1 MIFSPI
7 EYDYPLFRPPSE
19 ALSFIL
25 QVSLGCSWNRC
36 SFCEMYKEKTFSI
49 RSDEEIFHDIQRGAS
64 LIPQTRKIFLAD
76 GDAMALPTGRLLA
89 ILTTINREMPKISRI
104 SSYALP
110 RNILKKS
117 ASELKELRDAGLKL
131 IYLGIESGDDEIL
144 RRIEKGETAESTTKG
159 LLMAKEAG
167 MKSSVI
173 IINGLG
179 GSALSR
185 QHAVN
190 SAKLLNTTQPE
201 YASTLV
207 LSFPKGPD
215 RFISCFGDDFIPL
228 TQMELFKEMVTL
240 ISSTNLKSTVF
251 RSDHA
256 SNYLSLKGI
265 LGRDKEKLLAQL
277 REAIEHPEGAKL
289 REEWQRGL

>member
-1 MIFSPI
+1 MILSPI

-36 SFCEMYKEKTFSI
+36 SFCEMYKEKSFSI
-49 RSDEEIFHDIQRGAS
+49 RSDENIFHDIKKGAA
-64 LIPQTRKIFLAD
+64 LVPDARKLFLAD
-76 GDAMALPTGRLLA
+76 GDAMALPTRRLLG
-89 ILTTINREMPKISRI
+89 ILAVINREMPKVRRI

-117 ASELKELRDAGLKL
+117 ASELRELRDAGLKL

-144 RRIEKGETAESTTKG
+144 RRIRKGETAESTTKG
-159 LLMAKEAG
+159 LLMAKEAD

-185 QHAVN
+185 QHALN
-190 SAKLLNTTQPE
+190 SANLLNATQPE

-207 LSFPKGPD
+207 LSFPKGKE
-215 RFISCFGDDFIPL
+215 RFISSFGGGFIPL
-228 TQMELFKEMVTL
+228 TQMELFEEMLTL
-240 ISSTNLKSTVF
+240 ISNTNLKSTVF

-265 LGRDKEKLLAQL
+265 LGRDKERLLTQL
-277 REAIEHPEGAKL
+277 REAIDHPEGARL

>member
-1 MIFSPI
+1 MILSPI

-36 SFCEMYKEKTFSI
+36 SFCEMYKEKSFSI
-49 RSDEEIFHDIQRGAS
+49 RTDEEIFDDIKKGAA
-64 LIPQTRKIFLAD
+64 LIPEARKLFLAD
-76 GDAMALPTGRLLA
+76 GDAMALSTSRLLA
-89 ILTTINREMPKISRI
+89 ILDVINREMPRVRRI

-117 ASELKELRDAGLKL
+117 ASELKELKDAGLKL
-131 IYLGIESGDDEIL
+131 LYLGIESGDDEIL
-144 RRIEKGETAESTTKG
+144 KRINKGETAESTIKG
-159 LLMAKEAG
+159 LLMAREAD

-185 QHAVN
+185 QHAEN
-190 SAKLLNTTQPE
+190 SASLLNATQPE

-207 LSFPKGPD
+207 LSFPKGKD
-215 RFISCFGDDFIPL
+215 RFISSFGSGFIPL
-228 TQMELFKEMVTL
+228 TQMELFKEMITL
-240 ISSTNLKSTVF
+240 ISNTRLKSTVF

-265 LGRDKEKLLAQL
+265 LGRDKERLLAQL
-277 REAIEHPEGAKL
+277 KEAIDHPEGVEL
-289 REEWQRGL
+289 RKEWQRGL

>member
-1 MIFSPI
+1 MIFSPV

-36 SFCEMYKEKTFSI
+36 SFCEMYKEKSFSI
-49 RSDEEIFHDIQRGAS
+49 RSDEEIFHDIKKGAS
-64 LIPQTRKIFLAD
+64 LIPETRKIFLAD
-76 GDAMALPTGRLLA
+76 GDAMALPTNRLLG
-89 ILTTINREMPKISRI
+89 ILATIKREFPKVRRI

-110 RNILKKS
+110 RNILRKS
-117 ASELKELRDAGLKL
+117 PSELAELRDAGLKL

-185 QHAVN
+185 QHALN
-190 SAKLLNTTQPE
+190 SAKLLNDTQPE

-207 LSFPKGPD
+207 LSFPKGED
-215 RFISCFGDDFIPL
+215 RFISSFGEGFIPL
-228 TQMELFKEMVTL
+228 TQVELFEEMMTL
-240 ISSTNLKSTVF
+240 IESTNLKSTVF

-265 LGRDKEKLLAQL
+265 LGRDKERLLKQL
-277 REAIEHPEGAKL
+277 REAIDHPEGARL

>member
-1 MIFSPI
+1 MTFSPV

-36 SFCEMYKEKTFSI
+36 SFCEMYKEKSFSI
-49 RSDEEIFHDIQRGAS
+49 RSDEEIFHDIKKGAS
-64 LIPQTRKIFLAD
+64 LIPETRKIFLAD
-76 GDAMALPTGRLLA
+76 GDAMALPTNRLLGILAA
-89 ILTTINREMPKISRI
+89 IKREFPRVRRI

-117 ASELKELRDAGLKL
+117 ASELKELKDAGLKL

-144 RRIEKGETAESTTKG
+144 KRINKGETAESTIKG
-159 LLMAKEAG
+159 LLLAKEAD

-185 QHAVN
+185 QHAEN
-190 SAKLLNTTQPE
+190 SASLLNATQPE

-207 LSFPKGPD
+207 LSFPKGKD
-215 RFISCFGDDFIPL
+215 RFISSFGGDFIPL
-228 TQMELFKEMVTL
+228 TQMELFEEMLTL
-240 ISSTNLKSTVF
+240 ISNTSLKATVF

-265 LGRDKEKLLAQL
+265 LGRDKERLLAQL

>member
-1 MIFSPI
+1 MTLSPI
-7 EYDYPLFRPPSE
+7 KYDYPLFRPPSE

-36 SFCEMYKEKTFSI
+36 SFCEMYKDKTFSI
-49 RSDEEIFHDIQRGAS
+49 RSDEDIFDDIKRGAA
-64 LIPQTRKIFLAD
+64 LIPEARKLFLAD
-76 GDAMALPTGRLLA
+76 GDAMAIPTKKLLT
-89 ILTTINREMPKISRI
+89 ILTAINNEMPRMRRI

-117 ASELKELRDAGLKL
+117 PLELSEIRDAGLKL

-144 RRIEKGETAESTTKG
+144 KRIRKGETAESTTKG
-159 LLMAKEAG
+159 LLMAKEAN

-185 QHAVN
+185 QHALN
-190 SAKLLNTTQPE
+190 SANLLNVTQPE

-207 LSFPKGPD
+207 LSFPAGPA
-215 RFISCFGDDFIPL
+215 RFISSFGSGFVPL
-228 TQMELFKEMVTL
+228 TQMELFEEMLTL
-240 ISSTNLKSTVF
+240 ISNTRLKSTVF

-265 LGRDKEKLLAQL
+265 LDRDKERLLAQL
-277 REAIEHPEGAKL
+277 KEAIDHPEGAEL

>member
-1 MIFSPI
+1 MTLSPI
-7 EYDYPLFRPPSE
+7 KYDYPLFRPPSE
-19 ALSFIL
+19 TLSFIL

-36 SFCEMYKEKTFSI
+36 SFCEMYKDKTFSI
-49 RSDEEIFHDIQRGAS
+49 RSDEDIFDDIKRGAA
-64 LIPQTRKIFLAD
+64 LIRSARKLFLAD
-76 GDAMALPTGRLLA
+76 GDAMAIPTKKLLT
-89 ILTTINREMPKISRI
+89 ILTAINNEMPRMRRI

-117 ASELKELRDAGLKL
+117 PLELSEIRDAGLKL

-144 RRIEKGETAESTTKG
+144 KRIRKGETAESTTKG
-159 LLMAKEAG
+159 LLMTKEAN

-173 IINGLG
+173 IINGLAG
-179 GSALSR
+179 RALSR
-185 QHAVN
+185 QHARN
-190 SAKLLNTTQPE
+190 SAKLLNATQPE

-207 LSFPKGPD
+207 LSFPMGKA
-215 RFISCFGDDFIPL
+215 RFTSSFGGGFTEL
-228 TQMELFKEMVTL
+228 TQRELFEEMIAL
-240 ISSTNLKSTVF
+240 ISASDLKSTVF

-265 LGRDKEKLLAQL
+265 LGKDKERLISQL
-277 REAIEHPEGAKL
+277 REAIDHPEWAGL